1 MKKILLS
8 LIFMMILLLCITS
21 CGGEDSTGTDSSTDS
36 ENQGTVDN
44 NEKSIYETLNELCE
58 KEYSK
63 ITLDI
68 STVSK
73 GIELKSNYVLSK
85 SNVTYSVEKL
95 NQFPT
100 DGNFENIPSDFKS
113 KLEGVATIE
122 NGKVTALNGDA
133 VTIPEYDELSGNFKF
148 DKNYFT
154 DVKEEEGK
162 FTATVSSPSDF
173 LNRNELLSD
182 MKITIQYNQ
191 NGFESIVITYET
203 SNSSVNISYVFK

>member
-73 GIELKSNYVLSK
+73 GIELKSNYVL
-85 SNVTYSVEKL
+85 Y
-95 NQFPT
+95 
-100 DGNFENIPSDFKS
+100 
-113 KLEGVATIE
+113 
-122 NGKVTALNGDA
+122 LNG
-133 VTIPEYDELSGNFKF
+133 Y
-148 DKNYFT
+148 
-154 DVKEEEGK
+154 
-162 FTATVSSPSDF
+162 
-173 LNRNELLSD
+173 
-182 MKITIQYNQ
+182 
-191 NGFESIVITYET
+191 
-203 SNSSVNISYVFK
+203 